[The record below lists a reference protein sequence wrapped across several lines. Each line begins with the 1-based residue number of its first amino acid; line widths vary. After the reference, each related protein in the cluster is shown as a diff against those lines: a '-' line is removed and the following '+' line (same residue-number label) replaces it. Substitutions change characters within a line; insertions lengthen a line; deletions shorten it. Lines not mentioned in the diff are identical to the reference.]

1 MWVSGVDIGSNQG
14 NQKVEESLVLPITLH
29 EEVFVGFLVL
39 ILDLEAI
46 KAKVDSFLSQN
57 KKTNLGFLSDF
68 QFP

>member
-46 KAKVDSFLSQN
+46 KAKVDSFLRQN
-57 KKTNLGFLSDF
+57 NKTNLGFLSDF

>member
-1 MWVSGVDIGSNQG
+1 MWVSSVDIGSNQG

-46 KAKVDSFLSQN
+46 KAKVDSFLRQN

>member
-14 NQKVEESLVLPITLH
+14 NQMVEESLVLPITLH

-46 KAKVDSFLSQN
+46 KAKVDSFLRQN
-57 KKTNLGFLSDF
+57 NKTNLGFLSDF

>member
-14 NQKVEESLVLPITLH
+14 NQMVEESLVLPITLH

-46 KAKVDSFLSQN
+46 KAKVDSFLRQN

>member
-46 KAKVDSFLSQN
+46 KAKVDSFLRQN